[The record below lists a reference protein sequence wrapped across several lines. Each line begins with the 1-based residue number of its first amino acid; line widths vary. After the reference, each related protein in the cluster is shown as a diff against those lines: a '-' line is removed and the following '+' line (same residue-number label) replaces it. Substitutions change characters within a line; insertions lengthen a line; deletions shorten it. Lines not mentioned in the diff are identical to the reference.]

1 MFCRLLSASDYESF
15 MKLLNEFRETSLT
28 QAEFSLIHRMTKSN
42 SEIWLLI
49 NDDNSI
55 VGTATILYE
64 HKFIHN
70 GGIVGHIEDLVIK
83 ESCRGRGYGKYL
95 LEFLRDRSE
104 KKGCYKIV
112 LNSEKNTEKFYK
124 KAGFSEKNLQFEI
137 RF

>member
-1 MFCRLLSASDYESF
+1 

-28 QAEFSLIHRMTKSN
+28 QAEFSLIYRMTKSN
-42 SEIWLLI
+42 SEVWLLI

-55 VGTATILYE
+55 VGSATILYE

-83 ESCRGRGYGKYL
+83 ESCRGRGHGKYL

-124 KAGFSEKNLQFEI
+124 KAGFSEKNSQFEI